1 MAMNNSCPMN
11 SRIRFD
17 RVCWVAWL
25 VVGIAW
31 AFASDNVPRL
41 SAQTVALNRAKIA
54 ASTTPVSGQWT
65 FNEHIAPIIY
75 RHCAGCHRPDQV
87 GPFALLEYEQVKR
100 RAKTI
105 KAVVDSGYMP
115 PWHPSSQSPEF
126 ADTRQLSDADR
137 KTLLEWIEQGA
148 PQGEPKDK
156 TPLPKFETE
165 WMLGPPDLIV
175 NMPQSFDIPADGP
188 DIYRSFVFPVNL
200 PEDRWIKAIELRP
213 QARSAVHHALFF
225 VDAERQARLRDG
237 RDGQAGI
244 PGMGFLNVGGGE
256 GLGNNRNGAGQ
267 ALINGLLNRQG
278 GAGNNSIVEAL
289 SRGLGGYVPG
299 TTPARLPGDLA
310 LLLPAGSDIIMQ
322 THFHP
327 TGKAAREQAQLGLYF
342 ADTPPS
348 KLLVP
353 IQVPAMFGFGA
364 QIDIPA
370 GESNYRVEDQ
380 FELPIAVEAITVGGH
395 AHYLCREMRI
405 TATLPDGNKTLL
417 LEINDWDLD
426 WQDRYT
432 FASPIVLPAGTQ
444 LQTELI
450 YDNSPANPRNPYSPP
465 RRIRWGRESNDEMGS
480 MTLQVVAH
488 NESEREQLTE
498 ALGQYINRTLFQKF
512 SPGQSIG
519 DRILQLDENK
529 DGMLDREEAPPR
541 LAGKVFD
548 RLDSNSDN
556 RLDKT
561 ELERL
566 RQLTRQLGLPWDN
579 SKRERDRQ

>member
-1 MAMNNSCPMN
+1 MIMEMSWQTMV
-11 SRIRFD
+11 RIQRSLPWM
-17 RVCWVAWL
+17 VTLGLAIWL
-25 VVGIAW
+25 GSMV
-31 AFASDNVPRL
+31 
-41 SAQTVALNRAKIA
+41 SAQP
-54 ASTTPVSGQWT
+54 ASANSTIPTSSSNLENDRWT
-65 FNEHIAPIIY
+65 YNEHIAPIIHS
-75 RHCAGCHRPDQV
+75 HCSGCHRPDQV

-100 RAKTI
+100 RVKTI

-115 PWHPSSQSPEF
+115 PWHPSAQSPAF
-126 ADTRQLSDADR
+126 ADSRQLSEADR
-137 KTLLEWIEQGA
+137 KKLFQWIEQGA
-148 PQGEPKDK
+148 PEGEAKDK

-175 NMPQSFDIPADGP
+175 KMPKSFLIPGDGP

-225 VDAERQARLRDG
+225 VDAERQARQRDG

-256 GLGNNRNGAGQ
+256 GLGNDRNGAGQ
-267 ALINGLLNRQG
+267 ALINGLLNRKVG
-278 GAGNNSIVEAL
+278 TGNNSIAAAL

-310 LLLPAGSDIIMQ
+310 MLLPAGADIIMQ

-327 TGKAAREQAQLGLYF
+327 TGKAAQEQALLGLYF
-342 ADTPPS
+342 ADSPPS
-348 KLLVP
+348 KRLVP
-353 IQVPAMFGFGA
+353 IQIPAMFGFGA

-380 FELPIAVEAITVGGH
+380 FELPIAVDAITVGGH

-405 TATLPDGNKTLL
+405 TATLPDGKKKLL

-432 FASPIVLPAGTQ
+432 FAAPIALPAGTQ

-450 YDNSPANPRNPYSPP
+450 YDNSTLNPRNPYSPP

-480 MTLQVVAH
+480 ITLQVVAQ
-488 NESEREQLTE
+488 NEAERDQLTE
-498 ALGQYINRTLFQKF
+498 ALGKYVNQTMFQRF
-512 SPGQSIG
+512 SAGQSIA

-529 DGMLDREEAPPR
+529 DGMLDRDESPPR
-541 LAGKVFD
+541 LAGKIFD
-548 RLDSNSDN
+548 RLDSNGDN
-556 RLDKT
+556 RLDKS

-566 RQLTRQLGLPWDN
+566 RQLTNQLGLPWDN
-579 SKRERDRQ
+579 TKRERDRK